1 VAYWPQKFAL
11 KIIEII
17 IGLSQMSFIGISARG
32 SSINTH
38 EHGEQRKFVIIP
50 AETRAKGDIL
60 GSVDYQNHFSARD
73 TDSPTHQENFEQDT

>member
-1 VAYWPQKFAL
+1 L
-11 KIIEII
+11 HSKIIEII

-32 SSINTH
+32 SSIKTH
-38 EHGEQRKFVIIP
+38 EHGEQRKFVMIP

-60 GSVDYQNHFSARD
+60 GLVADQNHFLSKE